1 MGAGQVSKM
10 GGTAR
15 LSAQVA
21 QAWRVHALAAEFA
34 ARGLAISWEQ
44 AEAGGYWVRTSY
56 SSTLV
61 RLEAPSFLDGPR
73 LRLWFLA
80 SGRLEQGDEPAAHL
94 RTPHPALAIQ
104 ALAPLGLA
112 GEIVNGSA
120 IRLAGEAK
128 LRRLSDLI
136 GERPDSAPV
145 AEWPITSRPSLPAT
159 TAPRQSVARPR
170 RHGEG
175 EPLWPFEPAEIPEVT
190 EPDEATKRR
199 APRAAKHEA
208 EVGDLA
214 AKRREKAAAEEAA
227 GTAASNP
234 RRARAA
240 G

>member
-15 LSAQVA
+15 VSVQVT

-44 AEAGGYWVRTSY
+44 AEAGDYWVRTSY

-80 SGRLEQGDEPAAHL
+80 SGRLEQADEPAVQL
-94 RTPHPALAIQ
+94 RTPHPALAQQ
-104 ALAPLGLA
+104 ALAPLGLD
-112 GEIVNGSA
+112 GEIVNGSG

-128 LRRLSDLI
+128 LRRLADLI
-136 GERPDSAPV
+136 GERPDAAPA
-145 AEWPITSRPSLPAT
+145 AEWPITIRASLPAT

-170 RHGEG
+170 RPGDG
-175 EPLWPFEPAEIPEVT
+175 EPLWPLDPVEFPEVVQ
-190 EPDEATKRR
+190 PDDAPKRR
-199 APRAAKHEA
+199 VPRAVKHEA

-214 AKRREKAAAEEAA
+214 AKRRAKAAEEAA
-227 GTAASNP
+227 GTVTPMP